1 MDLKR
6 IENVSFNQNCLIFFD
21 IPSQSSELNLLKFF
35 IERLIETIEFL
46 KLKNISIH
54 CVPIFVKENQIS
66 KEIDDEFFQLIEKE
80 LSQYIPT
87 KSTDSIAQTQ
97 NLKNEKQNVVLLH
110 PKLFSFDWNSIN
122 SIQYENFV
130 INSYKFFDYFEA
142 SKTKIN
148 KSQFCISSEIAE
160 SMELLDQLSKATLKP
175 KVGIFGGTQI
185 QSTLEFLDK
194 KVKLFQNIIL
204 SGSIGITALK
214 ANGLNVGNSPYSK
227 EEISNLFQIIN
238 KANFEECEVE
248 LPVDHIVVEKISP
261 KSSSK
266 ISPREI
272 SNPFIAIDIGPKSI
286 QKYEQILKQ
295 ANFILFHAP
304 VGLIELEKGRKGT
317 LELLKIIQKNKK
329 TSIITGNKLCDFC
342 LENKI
347 SLKLIPDFEFIL
359 NYLNQS
365 SGFFKN

>member
-1 MDLKR
+1 MKLQR
-6 IENVSFNQNCLIFFD
+6 IENVSFNKNCLIFFD
-21 IPSQSSELNLLKFF
+21 IPSQSNELNLLKFS

-66 KEIDDEFFQLIEKE
+66 KEIEEEFFQLIEKE
-80 LSQYIPT
+80 LSQYIPI
-87 KSTDSIAQTQ
+87 KSTDNIVQAQ
-97 NLKNEKQNVVLLH
+97 NLKNEKESVVLLH
-110 PKLFSFDWNSIN
+110 PKLFSFDWHSIN

-130 INSYKFFDYFEA
+130 INSYRFFDYFEA
-142 SKTKIN
+142 SKAKD
-148 KSQFCISSEIAE
+148 KQFCISSEIAE

-185 QSTLEFLDK
+185 HSTIEFLDK
-194 KVKLFQNIIL
+194 KVKLFQNIFL
-204 SGSIGITALK
+204 GGSIGITAIK

-248 LPVDHIVVEKISP
+248 LPIDHIVVEKISP
-261 KSSSK
+261 KSNTK
-266 ISPREI
+266 VSPREI
-272 SNPFIAIDIGPKSI
+272 SNPFVAIDIGPKSI

-304 VGLIELEKGRKGT
+304 VGLIELEKGKKGT
-317 LELLKIIQKNKK
+317 LELLKMIQKNKK
-329 TSIITGNKLCDFC
+329 PSIITGNKLCDFC

-347 SLKLIPDFEFIL
+347 SLKLIPDFQFIL
-359 NYLNQS
+359 NYLNQNS
-365 SGFFKN
+365 SFFKN

>member
-1 MDLKR
+1 MNLKR

-66 KEIDDEFFQLIEKE
+66 KEIDDEFFQLVVKE

-87 KSTDSIAQTQ
+87 KSTDNIPQTQ

-110 PKLFSFDWNSIN
+110 PKLFSFDWHSIN
-122 SIQYENFV
+122 SIQYENFI

-142 SKTKIN
+142 SKAKIN

-238 KANFEECEVE
+238 KALYVFYYFF
-248 LPVDHIVVEKISP
+248 L
-261 KSSSK
+261 
-266 ISPREI
+266 
-272 SNPFIAIDIGPKSI
+272 
-286 QKYEQILKQ
+286 IL
-295 ANFILFHAP
+295 
-304 VGLIELEKGRKGT
+304 R
-317 LELLKIIQKNKK
+317 
-329 TSIITGNKLCDFC
+329 
-342 LENKI
+342 
-347 SLKLIPDFEFIL
+347 
-359 NYLNQS
+359 
-365 SGFFKN
+365 